1 MTRDDVRDYL
11 TRMDK
16 LQTKESI
23 SYVRFD
29 DETMDRLRQISHT
42 QDRPISA
49 VIRKAV
55 EQYLRR
61 MAA

>member
-1 MTRDDVRDYL
+1 
-11 TRMDK
+11 MDK
-16 LQTKESI
+16 STTKESI

-29 DETMDRLRQISHT
+29 DEMMDRLRQIAVS
-42 QDRPISA
+42 QDRPISS

-55 EQYLRR
+55 EQYLKR